1 MNTAKRFYKKVETAA
16 LEQGFGVHLDGR
28 VLKTP
33 GKRPFVVEHDYVAQ
47 LVAAEWDAQIDTI
60 QPETMPVTRLVN
72 VSIELTPNNR
82 DKLAVEARN
91 YAETDLLSYRAESP
105 VELSERQAESWDPL
119 LEWAAKRG
127 VNLDKTDTVLAI
139 PQPPESLEAVAQ
151 YAHTLDDLKLTLFVH
166 LVAVF
171 GSAVLA
177 MAVMEKHLSGSRAF
191 ELSRLDN
198 LYQIEQWGEDEEAA
212 EIAAQLASE
221 VEALCQI
228 LEN

>member
-72 VSIELTPNNR
+72 VSIELTPDNR

-105 VELSERQAESWDPL
+105 IELMERQAESWDPL
-119 LEWAAKRG
+119 LE
-127 VNLDKTDTVLAI
+127 
-139 PQPPESLEAVAQ
+139 
-151 YAHTLDDLKLTLFVH
+151 
-166 LVAVF
+166 
-171 GSAVLA
+171 
-177 MAVMEKHLSGSRAF
+177 
-191 ELSRLDN
+191 
-198 LYQIEQWGEDEEAA
+198 
-212 EIAAQLASE
+212 
-221 VEALCQI
+221 
-228 LEN
+228 